1 MSVYDVTF
9 DVLLAAT
16 LPLLGWRAISARSI
30 ERAVVLFIA
39 FGFVS
44 SLAWTRLDAVDV
56 ALVEAAV
63 SSALTGALLLS
74 SLRWADREPPA
85 VRHRNGA
92 LHLFVAMGV
101 LGLLWTIA
109 QLPAQREGLTPL
121 VLESLEDTGVEHPVT
136 AVLLDFRGYD
146 TLLEVIVLLSA
157 AVAVRIARATPR
169 WRATQGPRL
178 LTMFA
183 NNLVPVGLVCA
194 AYLLWTGSH
203 APGGA
208 FQAGSI
214 LAGCGVTLLLS
225 GRIRPPGFSSWVAR
239 TAMLLGP
246 AVFLVIAAW
255 PLVGGASL
263 LDYPADRAGALVFA
277 VELGLSLSIGFILF
291 VFFPSPPRPER
302 S

>member
-1 MSVYDVTF
+1 MSACNVAF
-9 DVLLAAT
+9 DLLLATT
-16 LPLLGWRAISARSI
+16 LPLLGWRAISARSL

-39 FGFVS
+39 FNFVS

-63 SSALTGALLLS
+63 SGAVTGALLLS
-74 SLRWADREPPA
+74 TLRWAEPERA
-85 VRHRNGA
+85 TARTRHGW

-101 LGLLWTIA
+101 LGLLWA
-109 QLPAQREGLTPL
+109 VSDLPEQREGLTPL
-121 VLESLEDTGVEHPVT
+121 VVASLEQTGVAHPVT

-146 TLLEVIVLLSA
+146 TLLEVIVLVTA
-157 AVAVRIARATPR
+157 ALAVRIARATPR
-169 WRATQGPRL
+169 RQAAPGPRL

-183 NNLVPVGLVCA
+183 NNLVPVGVLCA
-194 AYLLWTGSH
+194 AYLLWAGSR

-225 GRIRPPGFSSWVAR
+225 GRIRPPGSTSWHTRA
-239 TAMLLGP
+239 AMLVGP
-246 AVFLVIAAW
+246 AVFVAIAAW
-255 PLVGGASL
+255 PLLAGKSL
-263 LDYPADRAGALVFA
+263 LDYPTGLAGALVFT
-277 VELGLSLSIGFILF
+277 VELGLALSTGFILF

-302 S
+302 A